1 MRQLNMLLTAA
12 IVMFVLVGAAAF
24 GGTAAGA
31 QDEPS
36 RQTLETREIT
46 GSGATP
52 ERATRTP
59 TPEQSTRDAKA
70 NNGCPRAE
78 VIDTVGPTERDL
90 IIGPFNITGEWFRL
104 TYETTDADDSGV
116 PFFDVTVLDE
126 ARKEVGGRVIFDE
139 GIVREIVVASP
150 GRFTIEA
157 RAEDLKYKITAEDC
171 TGRGNPGPPS
181 SGSGGGGATDDG
193 RQPVP
198 TDPVPRD
205 QYKSD
210 VDPPQDDVIDNTI
223 SDEPL
228 PNTGGVPL
236 LGLTVFGFICV
247 FAAFA
252 LLRPAMRRNT

>member
-1 MRQLNMLLTAA
+1 MRLLNMVLTAA
-12 IVMFVLVGAAAF
+12 IVMFGLVGAAAF
-24 GGTAAGA
+24 DGTAAGA
-31 QDEPS
+31 QEDPS
-36 RQTLETREIT
+36 RQTFETREIT

-59 TPEQSTRDAKA
+59 TSEQSTRDVQA
-70 NNGCPRAE
+70 NTGCPGAR
-78 VIDTVGPTERDL
+78 VVGTVGPTERDL
-90 IIGPFNITGEWFRL
+90 VIGPFNITGERFRL
-104 TYETTDADDSGV
+104 TYETTDADNSGV

-126 ARKEVGGRVIFDE
+126 ARNEVGGQVIFDE

-171 TGRGNPGPPS
+171 TGRG
-181 SGSGGGGATDDG
+181 SGGDG

-198 TDPVPRD
+198 TDPVPED
-205 QYKSD
+205 QYRSD
-210 VDPPQDDVIDNTI
+210 VDPPEDDIIDNTV

-236 LGLTVFGFICV
+236 LGLAVFGFICV
-247 FAAFA
+247 SAGFV
-252 LLRPAMRRNT
+252 LLRPVIRRNT